1 MQPSRPPK
9 TSLGWEDGC
18 DEEAFPQR
26 PTSDVRIADI
36 HARADSRSTNCGNC
50 RTSNSEILQANG
62 SAKDTPSSSR
72 HSKTFD
78 GIHAGLSGMSVLAF
92 AISTKTINLHQVDK
106 HIRSFGSELKN
117 TGARPEAGLQNL
129 GSAAFICG
137 AFRRWQVRLS
147 QKLLCFCG
155 PPRYIVFLGQLTFA

>member
-18 DEEAFPQR
+18 DEEAFPLR
-26 PTSDVRIADI
+26 PTPDVRIADI

-50 RTSNSEILQANG
+50 RTSDSEIPQANG

-72 HSKTFD
+72 HSKTVA

-106 HIRSFGSELKN
+106 H
-117 TGARPEAGLQNL
+117 
-129 GSAAFICG
+129 
-137 AFRRWQVRLS
+137 VRLFKRPVRGRTARRLNRDIRFWPKKS
-147 QKLLCFCG
+147 CLNPSDPVDPQVV
-155 PPRYIVFLGQLTFA
+155 PRQYPDHHE